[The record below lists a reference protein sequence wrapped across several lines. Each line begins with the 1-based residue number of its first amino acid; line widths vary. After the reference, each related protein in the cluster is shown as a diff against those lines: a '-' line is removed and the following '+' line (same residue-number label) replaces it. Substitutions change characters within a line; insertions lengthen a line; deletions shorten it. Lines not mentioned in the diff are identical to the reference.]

1 MKLLEYQGKELF
13 RRYDIPVTKGIV
25 VSTLDAL
32 EHKVADLNF
41 PVAVKVQIPTGGR
54 GKAGGIKIV
63 DNIYALKETVREFLG
78 STIKNYRVGE
88 VLIEEAKT
96 PVKELYLGFIID
108 RDAKMPLLI
117 ASSEGGVDIESAP
130 EEKIYRTHINPFVGL
145 MPYMI
150 RSIISKMGLSSEEAR
165 VVSKISHALYNLFVN
180 EDCEMAE
187 INPILVASDG
197 TIYAA
202 DARIEVD
209 DEALFRHPGME
220 RINTELT
227 PLEKKAREKGIT
239 FVQLDGTIGVI
250 ANGAGLT
257 MSTIDTLELRGLKT
271 KVFLDLGGTDDENKV
286 YDALELM
293 AEAMPEAIFINMLG
307 GITKGDTV
315 ARALKRAIEDFNM
328 TMPIVARIKG
338 VALQNPEEI
347 LRNTHVIL
355 AETSEEGAD
364 IIAEKLGVK

>member
-1 MKLLEYQGKELF
+1 M
-13 RRYDIPVTKGIV
+13 
-25 VSTLDAL
+25 
-32 EHKVADLNF
+32 
-41 PVAVKVQIPTGGR
+41 
-54 GKAGGIKIV
+54 
-63 DNIYALKETVREFLG
+63 
-78 STIKNYRVGE
+78 
-88 VLIEEAKT
+88 
-96 PVKELYLGFIID
+96 
-108 RDAKMPLLI
+108 
-117 ASSEGGVDIESAP
+117 DIESTP
-130 EEKIYRTHINPFVGL
+130 EEKIYKTHINPFVGL

-150 RSIISKMGLSSEEAR
+150 RSIVSKMGLSQMEAR
-165 VVSKISHALYNLFVN
+165 EVGKISHALYELFIR

-187 INPILVASDG
+187 INPIVVARDG

-220 RINTELT
+220 RITTELT

-239 FVQLDGTIGVI
+239 FVQLEGSVGVI

-257 MSTIDTLELRGLKT
+257 MSTIDTLALYGVKT

-293 AEAMPEAIFINMLG
+293 SEAEPQAIFINMLG

-315 ARALKRAIEDFNM
+315 ARALKRAIKDFDM
-328 TMPIVARIKG
+328 KMPIVARIKG

-347 LRNTHVIL
+347 LRDTHVQL
-355 AETSEEGAD
+355 VETSEEGAKL
-364 IIAEKLGVK
+364 IAEKLGVN